1 MDEKET
7 IYKHIIN
14 TKTKTECIFVYGD
27 TIEYIEY
34 GDTIEYI
41 EKTIKTPIFYTVC
54 DLLSVNFEALKSELL
69 KTTDDNEMV
78 KIFYKYHPLLTD
90 INLMEQV
97 RSWHYYSDLPL
108 FPLNQITSV
117 VEYIDKISTHDIL
130 SNPDVFSKFAKSCC
144 LTNVLNYIIETDLK
158 IDNMFNNF
166 IEEKNIKNYSVEWFL
181 ERLKFEKILDE
192 HTELYEYS
200 IMADSLIE
208 FICSCIYYILS
219 HDITIKRCE
228 NCNKFFV
235 AYNRS
240 DTLYCDRQSPQEK
253 NWTCKEYSSKRGWY
267 EKQKG
272 NEVAKLYRNIYQ
284 KKQMYLRRHPELEIY
299 KTNFENFK
307 IASKEWKKKVKNG
320 IATENEYLQWLKD
333 VKEKKVTY

>member
-14 TKTKTECIFVYGD
+14 TKTKTEYICIYSD
-27 TIEYIEY
+27 TIEYIER
-34 GDTIEYI
+34 
-41 EKTIKTPIFYTVC
+41 TIKKPMFYTMC
-54 DLLSVNFEALKSELL
+54 DLLSINFEALKSELL
-69 KTTDDNEMV
+69 KNSDDNKMV
-78 KIFYKYHPLLTD
+78 EILHKYHPLLTD

-97 RSWHYYSDLPL
+97 RSWRYCNDVTT
-108 FPLNQITSV
+108 FPLYQMTSI
-117 VEYIDKISTHDIL
+117 VEYIDKISTHDFLSDIL
-130 SNPDVFSKFAKSCC
+130 SNPYVFSQFSKSCC
-144 LTNVLNYIIETDLK
+144 LTNILNYSIETNDK
-158 IDNMFNNF
+158 INNKF
-166 IEEKNIKNYSVEWFL
+166 SNFFKDRNIKKRSFEWFL
-181 ERLKFEKILDE
+181 EYLRFEIVLDA
-192 HTELYEYS
+192 TLDEYS
-200 IMADSLIE
+200 IMPSSLTE

-299 KTNFENFK
+299 KTDFENFK